1 MFFSPLV
8 LLFLPLAWSAA
19 LHTRQTSRDDC
30 STAMKLVQESSSG
43 IIEGQAAF
51 DCLESFPFDATKADN
66 FLSEIRKYF
75 QFQSTLEAL
84 KRPPDTYRS
93 VGVDIVGGLDKI
105 SNTTYKNQFQF
116 DSNLRSL
123 IRSANDGHF
132 FILPCSLGPFDF
144 FRQTVGLAPVSKDG
158 LEKPDIYVA
167 YDVEALLLGSTC
179 VSPITTINDQDV
191 IEYLE
196 TAAALLAFQDPDAR
210 WNSLFAS
217 TAALATGST
226 DIAALWGQ
234 FTSNAGLWPGVNNTH
249 LGFKNG
255 STLDLPTLAQYN
267 YQSIFPTSTAL
278 YQAACMPDEPN
289 IPRRGTRTKRN
300 HNAEVS
306 PTATT
311 GPPGFPKPFV
321 RDPYNQI
328 SGYNLDE
335 DTAVMFIPT
344 FEGGSGFPVG
354 QDLVFGQVATEIVN
368 TAIASGRTKLIID
381 LSQNGGGDIAR
392 SFDLFKL
399 FFPSQTPY
407 SATRFRRHDASDL
420 LARSGKGVNSTAAG
434 ADPFDFQGAVNPAQ
448 DAGFS
453 SVDDFLDGESQLGVN
468 VTSLY
473 ANFNYT
479 LLSLLNIDNGPI
491 RGFGGAPINKTQPYA
506 PEDILVI
513 TDGICSSTCT
523 TFANLMINTG
533 GVRSLTFGGRPR
545 FEPMQVMGGVRG
557 AQSLA
562 FSDLDTEIAEAI
574 ERISDNRSI
583 FSQEQVDLAQKVWPR
598 GLQNLPLPINGGGV
612 NLRNAYQ
619 EGADH
624 LPLQFDYQ
632 ASDCRLF
639 YTAQN
644 LVDPS
649 SIWADAKAAIWG
661 DRGCVKNSTGG
672 KGSLADRTKK
682 TNANSNST
690 GDNQTGGASGSSI
703 ASDDQSTKIEDGAS
717 SGAQRLH
724 LGGGLLA
731 LSVLASVFAVI
742 MRNYVLQP
750 MHTIYKLIK

>member
-1 MFFSPLV
+1 
-8 LLFLPLAWSAA
+8 
-19 LHTRQTSRDDC
+19 
-30 STAMKLVQESSSG
+30 MKLVQESSSG
-43 IIEGQAAF
+43 IIDGQAAL
-51 DCLESFPFDATKADN
+51 DCLESFPFDAAKADG
-66 FLSEIRKYF
+66 FLTEIRKYF
-75 QFQSTLEAL
+75 QFQSTLEVL
-84 KRPPDTYRS
+84 KRPPDTYLS
-93 VGVDIVGGLDKI
+93 VGVDIVGGLDKL

-116 DSNLRSL
+116 DSDLRSL

-144 FRQTVGLAPVSKDG
+144 LRQTIGLASVSKDG

-167 YDVEALLLGSTC
+167 HDVRALSLGSTR
-179 VSPITTINDQDV
+179 VSPVTTINGQGV

-196 TAAALLAFQDPDAR
+196 TAAALLVSQDPDAR

-217 TAALATGST
+217 TAALATGDT

-234 FTSNAGLWPGVNNTH
+234 FTSNAGLWPGVNNTR
-249 LGFKNG
+249 LEFKNG

-267 YQSIFPTSTAL
+267 YQSILPSSTAL
-278 YQAACMPDEPN
+278 YEAACMPDGPDN
-289 IPRRGTRTKRN
+289 LRRGTRTKRN
-300 HNAEVS
+300 DNAEVS
-306 PTATT
+306 PTATA
-311 GPPGFPKPFV
+311 GPPGFPKPFT

-328 SGYNLDE
+328 SGYTLDD

-344 FEGGSGFPVG
+344 FAGGSDFPVG

-368 TAIASGRTKLIID
+368 TAIANGRTKLIID

-399 FFPSQTPY
+399 FFPSQPPY

-420 LARSGKGVNSTAAG
+420 LARSGKDVNYTAAG

-453 SVDDFLDGESQLGVN
+453 SVDDFLEGETQLGVN

-506 PEDILVI
+506 PEDILII
-513 TDGICSSTCT
+513 TDGICASTCT
-523 TFANLMINTG
+523 TFVNLMVNAG
-533 GVRSLTFGGRPR
+533 GVRALTFGGRPR

-562 FSDLDTEIAEAI
+562 FADLDAEIAEAI
-574 ERISDNRSI
+574 ARLNDNPSI
-583 FSQEQVDLAQKVWPR
+583 FSQEQIDLAQKVWPK
-598 GLQNLPLPINGGGV
+598 GLNNLPLPINGGGV

-649 SIWADAKAAIWG
+649 STWADAKAAIWG

-672 KGSLADRTKK
+672 RGSLADRTR
-682 TNANSNST
+682 NDNPNSNST
-690 GDNQTGGASGSSI
+690 GDNLTGGDSGGEIGSDNLSLDIGNSEGSS
-703 ASDDQSTKIEDGAS
+703 AL
-717 SGAQRLH
+717 RLH

-731 LSVLASVFAVI
+731 LSVLASVLAVI
-742 MRNYVLQP
+742 M
-750 MHTIYKLIK
+750 